1 MPSDFGINNDGGGFA
16 FDDDSDLDQL
26 LRIAAQGEADEESG
40 DFGIFSDGEAEIS
53 AAPIDRGVR
62 QSTSADE
69 TLLEAPSEQSPYPQ
83 HEEHQYGSNKH
94 VVPPTENEHHQETT
108 VSAPSP
114 ETASVKPIQS
124 SYQEPID
131 TYQEPITNFNNEPE
145 NSFTPHRPII
155 RKEAEMIEETK
166 KIIRVLDVYREFSD
180 DVKNIVAQFVY
191 NDNDVDITNEA
202 QLVVKVLNADE
213 MLAKTMTNLK
223 ETASQKDRVERV
235 FYILRLEQNELKT
248 LGSLVSTLTENNI
261 SSASDNI
268 GFARELEAAIEKLDP
283 KIIQYVVATESV
295 LKAAH

>member
-1 MPSDFGINNDGGGFA
+1 MPSDFGIKNDGGGFA

-40 DFGIFSDGEAEIS
+40 DYGIFSDGETEIS

-62 QSTSADE
+62 QSMSADE
-69 TLLEAPSEQSPYPQ
+69 TLLETSSEQSPYQQ

-94 VVPPTENEHHQETT
+94 VAPPSEYEHRQEHTF
-108 VSAPSP
+108 SAHS
-114 ETASVKPIQS
+114 TAPANVEPVQS
-124 SYQEPID
+124 
-131 TYQEPITNFNNEPE
+131 TYQEPTTNFSNEPE

-191 NDNDVDITNEA
+191 NDNNVDINDEA
-202 QLVVKVLNADE
+202 QIVVKVLNADE

-235 FYILRLEQNELKT
+235 FYILRLEQNELTT

-261 SSASDNI
+261 SSANDNI

>member
-1 MPSDFGINNDGGGFA
+1 MPSDFGIKNDGGGFA

-40 DFGIFSDGEAEIS
+40 DYGIFSDGETEIS
-53 AAPIDRGVR
+53 SAPIDRGVR
-62 QSTSADE
+62 QPMSADE
-69 TLLEAPSEQSPYPQ
+69 TLLETSSEQSPYPQ

-94 VVPPTENEHHQETT
+94 VAPPSEYEHHQETT

-114 ETASVKPIQS
+114 APANVEPVQS
-124 SYQEPID
+124 
-131 TYQEPITNFNNEPE
+131 TYQEPTTNFSNEPE

-180 DVKNIVAQFVY
+180 DVKNIVAQFIY
-191 NDNDVDITNEA
+191 NDNDVDITDEA
-202 QLVVKVLNADE
+202 QIVVKVLNADE

-235 FYILRLEQNELKT
+235 FYILRLEQNELTT

-261 SSASDNI
+261 NSASDNI